1 MLKKFKYQA
10 ITAKIKLGVRY
21 LVFLIL
27 GLSLVSIL
35 SFIITG
41 YSFQS
46 FQGVSDSTNLMGR
59 IQANILEARLSALKF
74 IRTGNNQEIG
84 KFSKRIE
91 KSNKFINQ
99 AIINV
104 DNDKNLQT
112 LNKIKLMIKKYS
124 EGFDN
129 VVKIKSNRNEIVYNK
144 LNILGP
150 KLEKDLTYLIQS
162 LVEKNNS
169 ESAFKISMSLR
180 SLMLARLY
188 QAKFL
193 DTNTS
198 KDFERVVK
206 EFNDFSN
213 LFKSEK
219 VSINKLSNDLFDG
232 VWSMKIKYLKSFKSL
247 YNLILERNKIIK
259 NELDT
264 FGPLIAKYSEE
275 IKLSNKSKQESIGG
289 TGKAV
294 LIVFIV
300 MFVVFS
306 VVSYFFGKFISR
318 ELIFASDRLKVSI
331 RELTEKISHSY
342 AEIMGLN
349 SELLNSSDSINELVD
364 EQKSASQ
371 QTASAATQTTQ
382 TVNGVQE
389 LVKESNVFSSKIKN
403 SIDDA
408 STKMNNL
415 VEAMKDIEKSNERI
429 QNLSLMMKEVR
440 EKIGIIDDIVFQ
452 TKLLSFNASV
462 EAARAGENGKGFSVV
477 AEEIGNL
484 ASMSGNSAAEISE
497 IISRN
502 TEEVDKIVVENSKN
516 IQRGIDF
523 VQSTSEKL
531 EEITTNSDSNMKSME
546 SIMVSSEQQYNA
558 VSEITTAIRSL
569 DTGSSNLSSLSNNNK
584 SIVKQLN
591 TEASNLENTL
601 ELLSGLTSNTKK
613 SA

>member
-1 MLKKFKYQA
+1 M
-10 ITAKIKLGVRY
+10 
-21 LVFLIL
+21 
-27 GLSLVSIL
+27 
-35 SFIITG
+35 
-41 YSFQS
+41 
-46 FQGVSDSTNLMGR
+46 
-59 IQANILEARLSALKF
+59 
-74 IRTGNNQEIG
+74 
-84 KFSKRIE
+84 
-91 KSNKFINQ
+91 
-99 AIINV
+99 
-104 DNDKNLQT
+104 
-112 LNKIKLMIKKYS
+112 
-124 EGFDN
+124 
-129 VVKIKSNRNEIVYNK
+129 
-144 LNILGP
+144 GP

-289 TGKAV
+289 TGKTV

-516 IQRGIDF
+516 VQRGIDF

-531 EEITTNSDSNMKSME
+531 EEITTNSNSNMKSME